1 MKKRRL
7 FSLFICAVLVFSL
20 ASCARSKDGNVEYQL
35 NTETDTYT
43 LSYYTDT
50 TTVTEL
56 VIPDEFDGKKITA
69 IGELAINNADSLQ
82 VMKIGK
88 NITSIDKWAVTNCR
102 QLRDIQ
108 VAPENEFYC
117 SVDGVLFNKEKTE
130 LLIYPNAKGAEY
142 AKDGKLLKM
151 GSYAVPDGVITI
163 GHAAF
168 YKCYAL
174 ESVTLPGSVVTIE
187 DRAFQKA
194 NNLATVTIAEGLE
207 TIGVDAFHGCEA
219 LKELTLPA
227 SLKKI
232 DSYAFFNAFNLKKLT
247 IGAPQAQLTLGKE
260 SGKDSWFPSTAGRDI
275 NAEITMAGIPYDR
288 KAK

>member
-1 MKKRRL
+1 MKTKRL
-7 FSLFICAVLVFSL
+7 FCLLACIALIIPF
-20 ASCARSKDGNVEYQL
+20 ASCVRSKDGNVEYSL
-35 NTETDTYT
+35 NAETDTYT
-43 LSYYTDT
+43 LAYYTDT
-50 TTVTEL
+50 AAAMEL
-56 VIPDEFDGKKITA
+56 VIPDEFDGKKVTA
-69 IGELAINNADSLQ
+69 IGELAINDADGLQ

-102 QLRDIQ
+102 QLREIQ

-117 SVDGVLFNKEKTE
+117 SVDGVLFNKDKTE
-130 LLIYPNAKGAEY
+130 LLTYPNAKGAEY

-151 GSYAVPDGVITI
+151 GSYTVPDGVVTI

-174 ESVTLPGSVVTIE
+174 ESVSLPGSVVTIE

-194 NNLATVTIAEGLE
+194 NNLANVTVAEGLQS
-207 TIGVDAFHGCEA
+207 IGVDAFHGCEA

-227 SLKKI
+227 TLKKI

-247 IGAPQAQLTLGKE
+247 IGAPQSQLTL
-260 SGKDSWFPSTAGRDI
+260 GKDSWFPSTAGRDI
-275 NAEITMAGIPYDR
+275 NEEITMDGVPFDR